1 MFSPAD
7 TSVADEVVP
16 REEEV
21 EEEQEQEE
29 QEQDPQ
35 AQPRERKRHST
46 RVCFFFFSSRLCLF
60 SSIFLSLVVGDG
72 GRSFWFRFD
81 RGQWRSS

>member
-21 EEEQEQEE
+21 EEEQEEEEEE
-29 QEQDPQ
+29 QEQDPK
-35 AQPRERKRHST
+35 AQPRERKRHGT
-46 RVCFFFFSSRLCLF
+46 RVCFFFFSSRLSF
-60 SSIFLSLVVGDG
+60 FVYLSLLGSG
-72 GRSFWFRFD
+72 
-81 RGQWRSS
+81 